1 MRIFPDWTAPRS
13 AESSLLTD
21 RVPPGFGKNDGW
33 GFLGTG
39 HPVIQAPMAGVED
52 GKLTAVVSSAGA
64 VGSLASAVLSLERLR

>member
-1 MRIFPDWTAPRS
+1 LDGAAFSGIFLIDRPR
-13 AESSLLTD
+13 
-21 RVPPGFGKNDGW
+21 PPGFGKNDGW

-39 HPVIQAPMAGVED
+39 HPVIQAPVAGVEG